1 MSSASPDSRGR
12 PCRRP
17 RTSRTGCVRDSYVS
31 PTSSPTVRLSRR
43 TSIRRTSSRSP
54 SRNRGSPS
62 SRVSPIRSD
71 RKSTRLNSSHRTTS
85 CPAYPYTT
93 LFRSVLRVTRFQG
106 KAVPEAEDL
115 SHWMRAGFLRFSDFL
130 AHGPIVSQDFDPQ
143 DLVAFAL
150 TKQGVALESRFADPI
165 RSEEH
170 TSELQSPY
178 DVVPCLPLHDALP
191 ICPPRHPIPG
201 EGRAGGRGPLAL
213 DACGIPTFLRLPRPR
228 SDCLAGLRSAGPR
241 RVRPHETGG
250 RPRVAFRRS
259 DQIGRAHV

>member
-165 RSEEH
+165 AAAK
-170 TSELQSPY
+170 
-178 DVVPCLPLHDALP
+178 AL
-191 ICPPRHPIPG
+191 G
-201 EGRAGGRGPLAL
+201 
-213 DACGIPTFLRLPRPR
+213 
-228 SDCLAGLRSAGPR
+228 GLRSDFAAR
-241 RVRPHETGG
+241 LRVKEFRPLERLHRGG
-250 RPRVAFRRS
+250 LLAKGLAIPEYWTYCTEEDLGLYKAAKASRLTKDMKATLRIIQEDAPISRQRLLILS
-259 DQIGRAHV
+259 DLRDRKSV